1 VKAQCEKCK
10 EIVALDF
17 RVTDGGIE
25 VTCGGCAERYFVA
38 QREVEAAPTADAP
51 PADASGD
58 GLKRCPKCA
67 EPSGERD
74 SCRRCGL
81 VFARWNPE
89 AAALPDVAES
99 AELWARV
106 EAAWDRDEAH
116 DAFIEHCRKAGA
128 LAVAASRYR
137 SRGAEARLAQIRSL
151 AEQTLAATPKSQPP
165 PPSRRAQ
172 WLVAGVLAVVLGALI
187 LKIVT
192 S

>member
-1 VKAQCEKCK
+1 MKAQCEKCK

-17 RVTDGGIE
+17 RVSDGGIE
-25 VTCGGCAERYFVA
+25 VTCGGCAARYFVA
-38 QREVEAAPTADAP
+38 QRQVEGAPAADAP
-51 PADASGD
+51 PAEPPKDTVS
-58 GLKRCPKCA
+58 RCPKCA
-67 EPSGERD
+67 EPTGDRD
-74 SCRRCGL
+74 ACRRCGL
-81 VFARWNPE
+81 VFALWNPE

-106 EAAWDRDEAH
+106 EAAWDSEEAH

-165 PPSRRAQ
+165 PPNRRAQ
-172 WLVAGVLAVVLGALI
+172 WILAGVLAVVLVALI

-192 S
+192 